1 MKRGDFGDF
10 GVLNSDNVQIVVQ
23 SWGYFV
29 IKTSVLAKIRNCKT
43 LSFLVFRPVLNKI
56 LRP

>member
-1 MKRGDFGDF
+1 MEKGISKNF
-10 GVLNSDNVQIVVQ
+10 GVLNSDKVHIVVQ
-23 SWGYFV
+23 SRGLLV
-29 IKTSVLAKIRNCKT
+29 IKTSVLAKIGNCKT